1 MANINYD
8 IRHGFFDLLLASGN
22 TAFRAAI
29 AKTVGGTTYHKLYY
43 VQAPQAFPDGTTLVT
58 PPYVVFNILPIEPD
72 RDSATKFYSCWVQ
85 LLVSSLSATECE
97 DIAGYITAILEDSE
111 SRLTIGAY
119 TVREIRRQAQIN
131 LGVVETVNNIAVQYS
146 LIFEG

>member
-1 MANINYD
+1 
-8 IRHGFFDLLLASGN
+8 
-22 TAFRAAI
+22 
-29 AKTVGGTTYHKLYY
+29 
-43 VQAPQAFPDGTTLVT
+43 
-58 PPYVVFNILPIEPD
+58 
-72 RDSATKFYSCWVQ
+72 VQ

-119 TVREIRRQAQIN
+119 TVLEIRRQAQIN